1 MNTKS
6 ITGIVVGL
14 MIATSMLYF
23 YLSIGDFQEG
33 EADVKTGF
41 FLVVAI
47 AHLPICAWM
56 LKDESKKPHVIALIG
71 TIFVMALYAVTRTDL
86 ALALGF
92 QAGGFGGMG
101 ILSKIFQIG
110 IVVGTIMMIF
120 QLKSSKWIKQQA

>member
-6 ITGIVVGL
+6 LTGIVVGL

-33 EADVKTGF
+33 ETDVKTGF

-71 TIFVMALYAVTRTDL
+71 TIFMVALYAVTRTDL

-92 QAGGFGGMG
+92 EAGGFGGMG
-101 ILSKIFQIG
+101 ILSKSFQVG
-110 IVVGTIMMIF
+110 IVVGTIMMLF
-120 QLKSSKWIKQQA
+120 QLKSNKWIKQQA

>member
-6 ITGIVVGL
+6 LSGIVVGL

-23 YLSIGDFQEG
+23 YLAIDNLEENEVA
-33 EADVKTGF
+33 EASF

-47 AHLPICAWM
+47 AHIPVCVWM
-56 LKDESKKPHVIALIG
+56 LAKESKTPHAIALAG
-71 TIFVMALYAVTRTDL
+71 TLVVIALYAVTRTDMAVVIGL
-86 ALALGF
+86 ES
-92 QAGGFGGMG
+92 GGFGGMG

-120 QLKSSKWIKQQA
+120 QLRSKKWIKQQA

>member
-23 YLSIGDFQEG
+23 YLSIGDLQEG

-41 FLVVAI
+41 FLIVAI

-56 LKDESKKPHVIALIG
+56 LKDESKKPHVIALVG
-71 TIFVMALYAVTRTDL
+71 TVLVIILYAVTRTDL

-92 QAGGFGGMG
+92 EAGGFGGMG

-110 IVVGTIMMIF
+110 IVVGTIMMLF
-120 QLKSSKWIKQQA
+120 QLKNNKWIKQQS